1 MIIVYTPEGGEPE
14 QYDANSLKVSEAAI
28 VQRTIDMKWADIK
41 EGLER
46 DDLDAMRGIVWVIK
60 KRSQPTLRF
69 GDFDPGVDD
78 MTTRMDKKEVSA
90 YVDHAFAATETDP
103 DLDREKVA
111 EILLKQL
118 PGISAD
124 PEHARTV
131 IEKAADPKD
140 GETEADSDGPQETGT
155 SSSLSPTSSAP
166 ETPTSPSSD
175 TSSTTHLTSLT
186 A

>member
-90 YVDHAFAATETDP
+90 YVDRAFAATETDP

-118 PGISAD
+118 PAISAD

-131 IEKAADPKD
+131 IEKAADPKAD
-140 GETEADSDGPQETGT
+140 EPEDSGQLGETQTG
-155 SSSLSPTSSAP
+155 SSPSPTSSTP
-166 ETPTSPSSD
+166 ETPTSPSSG
-175 TSSTTHLTSLT
+175 TSSTAHLTSLT